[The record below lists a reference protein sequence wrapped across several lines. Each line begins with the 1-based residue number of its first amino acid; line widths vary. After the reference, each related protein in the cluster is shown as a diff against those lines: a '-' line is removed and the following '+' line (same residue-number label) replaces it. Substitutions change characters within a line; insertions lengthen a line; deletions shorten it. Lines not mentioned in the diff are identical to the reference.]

1 MTTEFVLIRH
11 GQTNWNIDH
20 RYQGISKTPLN
31 ETGLSQARALADAVR
46 GERFD
51 VMASSPLPRAWDT
64 ALPVADA
71 TDFSRDLIIPDDR
84 LIERYYGVAEGYTL
98 AERQEL
104 YPGDIWDGLEP
115 FSDLEIRSMSAMDD
129 YLERFN
135 GQRIA
140 LVTHGTWISSVLQV
154 ITHGEY
160 GYGKVMIA
168 NTSRTFLTY
177 DGDGWHVGEISVLPE
192 GVPAT

>member
-31 ETGLSQARALADAVR
+31 QTGLSQARALADAVR

-71 TDFSRDLIIPDDR
+71 TDFARDLIIPDDR

-104 YPGDIWDGLEP
+104 YPGDIWEGLEP
-115 FSDLEIRSMSAMDD
+115 FPDLEVRSMAAMTD
-129 YLERFN
+129 YLERFT

-177 DGDGWHVGEISVLPE
+177 DGDGWRVGEISVLPE